1 MAICLHNPSCQEFL
15 IQLIDDDEAEP
26 MIQLLGQDKL
36 LAKTEH
42 IVCYLSF
49 LLTFTGKVLSAMANT
64 TSSNVCL
71 LVLYCPVSYLTN

>member
-42 IVCYLSF
+42 YSAYR
-49 LLTFTGKVLSAMANT
+49 LLPIYPSDFHR
-64 TSSNVCL
+64 
-71 LVLYCPVSYLTN
+71 